1 MSTATIGSGVRP
13 RRRIRWRALRRS
25 PALLAGLTLLFV
37 IVMAVILAPVIS
49 PYSPDHQDLFH
60 ILAGPSW
67 AHPLGTDELGRDE
80 LSRLLW
86 AGRTDLRVGALAVI
100 FPFCFGT
107 LVGTLAG
114 YYGR

>member
-1 MSTATIGSGVRP
+1 MLI
-13 RRRIRWRALRRS
+13 ALRGASSHRS
-25 PALLAGLTLLFV
+25 SARTRPTSRTSTTSSEASRA
-37 IVMAVILAPVIS
+37 
-49 PYSPDHQDLFH
+49 
-60 ILAGPSW
+60 

-86 AGRTDLRVGALAVI
+86 AGRTDLRVGVLAVI

-114 YYGR
+114 YYGGGLDCGVIARHRRR

>member
-1 MSTATIGSGVRP
+1 VGA
-13 RRRIRWRALRRS
+13 
-25 PALLAGLTLLFV
+25 
-37 IVMAVILAPVIS
+37 
-49 PYSPDHQDLFH
+49 
-60 ILAGPSW
+60 
-67 AHPLGTDELGRDE
+67 PLGTDELGRDE

-114 YYGR
+114 YYGGWVDSLVMRVVDVMIAFPF